1 MKKYSLTESVFGVA
15 SGHPREYIELMISSI
30 NLFPLHWIN
39 YSQGAI
45 DVASQ
50 NGDLLLDLSNNIAT
64 EYKEDGTVT
73 ATSLINGSIHLTESS
88 QSDPREFSKINIS
101 IDWKS
106 EILGE
111 TVKTKDLT
119 GSFSIIGE
127 GNVALDSLSAKTPS
141 SLFTDIIDYHLSGI
155 NISFKD
161 TYGNTYIVEASGNF
175 SSQGGADHLDSLIV
189 TKNDVSQLTLNS
201 LTAPGEASA
210 RWELK
215 STGDLLLPDTITGFT
230 GDVNDQIKHLTTN
243 SLNQNSKCVYR
254 LWNTNTNYRLYT
266 SNLTE
271 IDTLTGL
278 SIGWTNEGA
287 MYKINDRADSHV
299 HRFYVD
305 GTHFYT
311 ASEYEK
317 DSIQNN
323 PLLSHY
329 IYEGI
334 AFNVFLDPREAT
346 NSLPVMRFFNLDT
359 SSHLYSSAQSEINT
373 LSERWIN
380 EGIAWYGDSF

>member
-1 MKKYSLTESVFGVA
+1 MKKYSLTESVFGIA
-15 SGHPREYIELMISSI
+15 SGYPREYIELMISSI

-64 EYKEDGTVT
+64 EYKEDGTAT

-88 QSDPREFSKINIS
+88 LSDPRKFSKINIS
-101 IDWKS
+101 INWKS
-106 EILGE
+106 EILDK
-111 TVKTKDLT
+111 TVKTKDLK
-119 GSFSIIGE
+119 GSFSIVGDGSIT
-127 GNVALDSLSAKTPS
+127 LDSLSAKTPL
-141 SLFTDIIDYHLSGI
+141 SLFSDIIGYQLSDI

-161 TYGNTYIVEASGNF
+161 TYGNNYIVEASGNF
-175 SSQGGADHLDSLIV
+175 SSQGGTDHLDSLII
-189 TKNDVSQLTLNS
+189 TKNDAPQLTLKS
-201 LTAPGEASA
+201 LTAPGESSA

-230 GDVNDQIKHLTTN
+230 GDVNDQINQLTTS

-254 LWNTNTNYRLYT
+254 LWNTYTNHRLYT
-266 SNLTE
+266 SNLIE

-278 SIGWTNEGA
+278 DIGWTNEGA
-287 MYKINDRADSHV
+287 MYKINDKTDSNV
-299 HRFYVD
+299 HRFYVE

-311 ASEYEK
+311 ASEHEK
-317 DSIQNN
+317 DSIQKN

-334 AFNVFLDPREAT
+334 AFDVFLDPQEAS
-346 NSLPVMRFFNLDT
+346 NSLPVIRFFNLDT
-359 SSHLYSSAQSEINT
+359 SRHLYSSAQSEINT
-373 LSERWIN
+373 LSDRWIN